1 MSNTAFALLLSL
13 MLALNVSGHRGQS
26 KRSAGAADLSTRS
39 STAFEGDESK
49 VLIRGGW
56 VQEGPPSQTIT
67 AAYMTIEN
75 QTGAD
80 ISLRSASTEVA
91 QTIELHKMEL
101 LDGIMK
107 MHRVEAIDIPAGGKA
122 ELKPGGY
129 HLMVIGLKK
138 ELKEGDKV
146 TIALEF
152 SNGLRKTITI
162 PVKPRSALDN
172 PANDFALTDQN
183 NKPFH
188 LSQLRGKLV
197 FLFFGYTH
205 CPDACPTTMAK
216 LSQVNKLLAHDAQQ
230 VETVFISVDPG
241 RDTTSVLK
249 SYLAYFHMNS
259 IGLTGT
265 KQEIDVVVEQYGAK
279 YEIEQSDSAAGYHID
294 HSTDLYLLNQTGELT
309 RKFSYSDG
317 TQVIVEG
324 VRSLIRQ

>member
-1 MSNTAFALLLSL
+1 MSNIALALLLSL
-13 MLALNVSGHRGQS
+13 TLAPSLYGHRNQS
-26 KRSAGAADLSTRS
+26 KRSAGALSVPS
-39 STAFEGDESK
+39 STAFAGDESK
-49 VLIRGGW
+49 VLIRSGW

-91 QTIELHKMEL
+91 QTVELHKMEL

-107 MHRVEAIDIPAGGKA
+107 MRRVQTIDIPAGGTT

-138 ELKEGDKV
+138 ELKEGDNV

-162 PVKPRSALDN
+162 PVKPRSAMEA

-183 NKPFH
+183 DKPFH
-188 LSQLRGKLV
+188 LSQLRGKVV

-216 LSQVNKLLAHDAQQ
+216 LSQVYKLLAHNTEE
-230 VETVFISVDPG
+230 VVTIFISVDPG

-259 IGLTGT
+259 IGLTGK
-265 KQEIDVVVEQYGAK
+265 KQEIDMVVKQFGAR
-279 YEIEQSDSAAGYHID
+279 YEIEQSDSAAGYHVN
-294 HSTDLYLLNQTGELT
+294 HSTDLYLLNQKGELART
-309 RKFSYSDG
+309 FNYSDG
-317 TQVIVEG
+317 TQVIADG
-324 VRSLIRQ
+324 VRSLIGQ